1 MTSQDL
7 KGGPRDA
14 DACKNR
20 FSLYAPVV
28 ERRPSKEIAYRSAR
42 VVMLVQCRRASE

>member
-20 FSLYAPVV
+20 FSLYAPAV
-28 ERRPSKEIAYRSAR
+28 EGTLEGNSVS
-42 VVMLVQCRRASE
+42 VG